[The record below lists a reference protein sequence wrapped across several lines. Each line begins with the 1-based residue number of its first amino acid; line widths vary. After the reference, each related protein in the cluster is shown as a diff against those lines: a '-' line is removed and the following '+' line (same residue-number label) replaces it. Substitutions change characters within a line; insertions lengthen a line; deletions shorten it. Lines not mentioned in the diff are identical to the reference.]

1 MFLREGNLKDTQ
13 ALMRLM
19 ELLGYPQEMHSFQ
32 ERIQLYLEKDGYGLV
47 VAEESENI
55 AGFVAWSMTPLL
67 VLPKVRVHIEGIVV
81 DQLYRGKGVGR
92 LLLAHVEGF
101 AKRHNAYAVD
111 LTSGMGRAKD
121 GTHAFYQ
128 SLGYKNEGPFAKAY
142 LRKDL

>member
-13 ALMRLM
+13 ALMHLM
-19 ELLGYPQEMHSFQ
+19 ELLGYPQAMHSFQ

-92 LLLAHVEGF
+92 LLLAHVEDF